1 MSRIFLTLSAIANAS
16 LLLAF
21 GFGWCIDDPASLTP
35 AARNVVTWHFL
46 TALAAAL
53 LVLLVHAVTLTYFM
67 GTGRWLEETCEAYRL
82 GDAARAENIRLKYRA
97 IPGMILCIGLVIAT
111 GALGAVADPAANM
124 QLSYASSLHLA
135 AAVITVAAN
144 LLVSWIE
151 FDAIARNGALV
162 EQIVA
167 EVNRIR
173 ADHGLPGSA

>member
-21 GFGWCIDDPASLTP
+21 GFGWCIDDPASLAP

-144 LLVSWIE
+144 LLISWIE